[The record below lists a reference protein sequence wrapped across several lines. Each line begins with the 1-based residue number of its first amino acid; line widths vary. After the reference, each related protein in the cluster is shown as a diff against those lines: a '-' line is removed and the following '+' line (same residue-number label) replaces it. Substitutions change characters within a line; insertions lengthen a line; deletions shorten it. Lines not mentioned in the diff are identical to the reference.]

1 MSKRTRTHT
10 HTHACIHTCTHTH
23 AHTHTHTRPAPA
35 CLAGRPLARG
45 AGSAK
50 MRWGAQHRPRDC
62 EGGRPHPQRL
72 PGACST
78 DAGTAPTVRPM
89 RLGLDVPASPLT
101 LMLLKIERGLQ
112 PAWPVEAALPWRAP
126 GLDRSPMEAA
136 ARGGRP
142 GERGRGAWAGAG
154 GQRVAGAVSVA
165 GGD

>member
-10 HTHACIHTCTHTH
+10 HAHARLHTH
-23 AHTHTHTRPAPA
+23 AHTHTRPAPA
-35 CLAGRPLARG
+35 FLAGRPLARG
-45 AGSAK
+45 AGSAE

-78 DAGTAPTVRPM
+78 DAGTAPTVRPV
-89 RLGLDVPASPLT
+89 RLGLDGPASPLT

-112 PAWPVEAALPWRAP
+112 PARPAEAALPWRAP

-142 GERGRGAWAGAG
+142 GERGRGAWAAAG
-154 GQRVAGAVSVA
+154 GQRVAGAVSLA
-165 GGD
+165 GGE